1 MTNIDVSSK
10 IQVFLDKS
18 DDFVCEVLF
27 ILNKDTEKVIR
38 FADIDGSDQELLK
51 KDFLKH
57 LKETIVDNT
66 ELRITEISK
75 FEERKN
81 VLFKYD
87 YDELPESFSI
97 FNTFQSQHEFDTF
110 SFSIDNLDEI
120 SGIVFIL
127 QVDDLT
133 LISYKTNY
141 PINLYKR
148 DSKAMGLWKSEER
161 LVQIPEDILKVYPD
175 FDFFYLNNDL
185 FVRNTR
191 VLERNFSFHKI
202 INKKANEALEL
213 IKLADLIDDTT
224 TLSSRLTDITFSRK
238 LAQLGTHSI
247 VLNNL
252 NMFSITS
259 FIDNYEPLKD
269 AFIFNEDRTKFT
281 LNTKKSQDLFLK
293 LLNDDYLVS
302 LLTNVYYD
310 SANKDLVGAQ

>member
-1 MTNIDVSSK
+1 MTNIDVNSK

-27 ILNKDTEKVIR
+27 ILNKDSEKVIR
-38 FADIDGSDQELLK
+38 LADIDGRDQELLK
-51 KDFLKH
+51 KDYLEH

-75 FEERKN
+75 IEERKN
-81 VLFKYD
+81 FLFKYD

-97 FNTFQSQHEFDTF
+97 FDTIRNQHEFDTF
-110 SFSIDNLDEI
+110 SFSNDKLDQI

-133 LISYKTNY
+133 LISYKNNY
-141 PINLYKR
+141 SINLYKR

-161 LVQIPEDILKVYPD
+161 LVQVPGDILRVYPN
-175 FDFFYLNNDL
+175 FDFFYLNDDL

-191 VLERNFSFHKI
+191 VLEKNFSFHKI
-202 INKKANEALEL
+202 INKKADEALEL
-213 IKLADLIDDTT
+213 IKLADLIVDTT
-224 TLSSRLTDITFSRK
+224 ILASRITDLTFSRK
-238 LAQLGTHSI
+238 LAQVGTHSI

-252 NMFSITS
+252 NMVAITN
-259 FIDNYEPLKD
+259 FIDNFEPLKD
-269 AFIFNEDRTKFT
+269 KFTFNEDRTKFNLST
-281 LNTKKSQDLFLK
+281 RKSQNLFLK
-293 LLNDDYLVS
+293 LLNDDFLVS

>member
-1 MTNIDVSSK
+1 MTNIDINSK

-27 ILNKDTEKVIR
+27 ILNKDSEKVIR
-38 FADIDGSDQELLK
+38 LADIDGSDQELLK
-51 KDFLKH
+51 KDYLKH

-75 FEERKN
+75 IEERKN
-81 VLFKYD
+81 FLFKYD

-97 FNTFQSQHEFDTF
+97 FDTIRNQHEFDTF
-110 SFSIDNLDEI
+110 SFLNDKLDEI

-127 QVDDLT
+127 QIDDLT
-133 LISYKTNY
+133 LISYKNNY

-148 DSKAMGLWKSEER
+148 DSKAMGFWKSEER
-161 LVQIPEDILKVYPD
+161 LVQVPEDILKIYPN
-175 FDFFYLNNDL
+175 FDFFYLNDDL

-202 INKKANEALEL
+202 INKKADEALEL
-213 IKLADLIDDTT
+213 IRLADLIVDTT
-224 TLSSRLTDITFSRK
+224 TLSLRLTDITFSRK
-238 LAQLGTHSI
+238 LAQVGTHSI

-252 NMFSITS
+252 NMVSITR
-259 FIDNYEPLKD
+259 FIDSYEPLKD
-269 AFIFNEDRTKFT
+269 KFVFNEERTKFS
-281 LNTKKSQDLFLK
+281 LDTKKSQNLFLK

>member
-1 MTNIDVSSK
+1 MTNTDINSK

-27 ILNKDTEKVIR
+27 ILNKDSEKVIR

-51 KDFLKH
+51 KDYLTH
-57 LKETIVDNT
+57 LKDTIVDNS

-81 VLFKYD
+81 FIFKYD

-97 FNTFQSQHEFDTF
+97 FDTIRNHHEFDTF
-110 SFSIDNLDEI
+110 SFSTDNLDEI

-127 QVDDLT
+127 KVDDLT
-133 LISYKTNY
+133 LISYKNHY

-161 LVQIPEDILKVYPD
+161 LVQIPEDILKIYPD
-175 FDFFYLNNDL
+175 FDLFYLNDDL

-213 IKLADLIDDTT
+213 IKLADLIEDTT
-224 TLSSRLTDITFSRK
+224 TFSSRLTDITFSRK

-252 NMFSITS
+252 NMISITS
-259 FIDNYEPLKD
+259 FIDNYEPLKNK
-269 AFIFNEDRTKFT
+269 FIFNEDRTKFT
-281 LNTKKSQDLFLK
+281 LTTKISQNLFLK

-302 LLTNVYYD
+302 LLTDSYYD
-310 SANKDLVGAQ
+310 SANKDHVGMK